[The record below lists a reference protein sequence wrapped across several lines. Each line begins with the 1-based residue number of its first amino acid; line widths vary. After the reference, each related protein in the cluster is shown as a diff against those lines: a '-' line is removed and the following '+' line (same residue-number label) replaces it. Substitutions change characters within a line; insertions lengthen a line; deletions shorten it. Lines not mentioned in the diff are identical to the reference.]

1 MPTLASWRRPADPEF
16 AEDWSAGAWRQHLLP
31 SAVWPPVHPQHERHK
46 GVPVDAPGEVRK
58 FVGLGSYGTV
68 VFRRAIKAAEAG
80 FAVPVFGI
88 RDGYLRMARLSPASV
103 MSRRGTRALAEA
115 VLRYLPWRAA
125 AMQTGARA
133 DTAAVLELLR
143 VNTQERFG
151 PTHDAALL
159 RLDRLAR
166 AAAAQPA
173 VIIDGHLAPWE
184 WLQTPRGVVKVD
196 TAEHGDDHFQ
206 PGPQDIAWDVAGVLA
221 EFAWTRTGAG
231 LADRAALD
239 GHEGSGTGAIACSG
253 CARATSLHAWATTRW
268 PPIPSARRPMAAVSV
283 GRRTGLVG
291 NSPPRWRIDSERA
304 LHLHRSCRHAELCSA
319 AQGELTT

>member
-1 MPTLASWRRPADPEF
+1 MHGASTCCRP
-16 AEDWSAGAWRQHLLP
+16 
-31 SAVWPPVHPQHERHK
+31 VWPPVHPQHERQK
-46 GVPVDAPGEVRK
+46 GVPVGAPGEVRK

-88 RDGYLRMARLSPASV
+88 RDGYLRMARLSPASM

-115 VLRYLPWRAA
+115 VLRYLPWRVA

-143 VNTQERFG
+143 VNAQERFG
-151 PTHDAALL
+151 PTHDGALL

-166 AAAAQPA
+166 ASAAQPA

-221 EFAWTRTGAG
+221 EFAWTAPERASLIARLSTAMKDPG
-231 LADRAALD
+231 LADRLHWMRPCYLAARLGYD
-239 GHEGSGTGAIACSG
+239 S
-253 CARATSLHAWATTRW
+253 
-268 PPIPSARRPMAAVSV
+268 MAADSLGETAD
-283 GRRTGLVG
+283 GRRF
-291 NSPPRWRIDSERA
+291 RRQA
-304 LHLHRSCRHAELCSA
+304 HRFGRQLA
-319 AQGELTT
+319 ATLSQ